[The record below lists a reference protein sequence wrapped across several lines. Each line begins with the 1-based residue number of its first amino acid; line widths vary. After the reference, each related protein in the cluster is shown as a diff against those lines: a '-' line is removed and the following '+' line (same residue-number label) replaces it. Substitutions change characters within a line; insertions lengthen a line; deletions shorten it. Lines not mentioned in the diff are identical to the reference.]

1 MKTKHHNISID
12 ERLETVRLGTE
23 HFAEAL
29 AELYDADLDG
39 DSLLPGWTRR
49 HVVAHVGY
57 NALAI
62 ARLVE
67 WANTGIETP
76 MYESPEARDNEI
88 AHGAA
93 LSARE
98 LRRLFEHSAAELER
112 AWRGLPEK
120 NWTKQVKTSKGLL
133 VPASETVWMR
143 TREVWIHAVDL
154 DDGASFDDIPDDVL
168 AHILTDITSTWKD
181 RGDGAGLRLAAT
193 DGSQQVF
200 GDQSADAEVVSGSLA
215 DLAAWATGR
224 STDGVSSSTEGLPVA
239 PVWI

>member
-1 MKTKHHNISID
+1 MKTKHHSISID
-12 ERLETVRLGTE
+12 ERLETVKRGTE

-29 AELYDADLDG
+29 AELYDSDLDG
-39 DSLLPGWTRR
+39 DSLLPSWTRR

-62 ARLVE
+62 ARLVD

-76 MYESPEARDNEI
+76 MYESREARDNEI

-98 LRRLFEHSAAELER
+98 LRRLFEHSAAELDR
-112 AWRGLPEK
+112 AWRGLPDK
-120 NWTKQVKTSKGLL
+120 NWTKQVKASQGRL
-133 VPASETVWMR
+133 VPASETVWLR

-154 DDGASFDDIPDDVL
+154 DDGASFDDIPAEVLQGVL
-168 AHILTDITSTWKD
+168 ADITGTWKD
-181 RGDGAGLRLAAT
+181 RGDGTGPRLAVS
-193 DGSQQVF
+193 DGSQLVF

-224 STDGVSSSTEGLPVA
+224 STDGVTSTTEGLPVA
-239 PVWI
+239 PVWL

>member
-1 MKTKHHNISID
+1 MKKHHSAMNLD
-12 ERLETVRLGTE
+12 ERLAIVRRGTE

-39 DSLLPGWTRR
+39 DSLLPGWSRR

-62 ARLVE
+62 ARLVD
-67 WANTGIETP
+67 WATTGVETR
-76 MYESPEARDNEI
+76 MYESPDARDSEI

-93 LSARE
+93 LSAKE

-120 NWTKQVKTSKGLL
+120 NWTKQVKTSSGRM
-133 VPASETVWMR
+133 VPATETVWMR

-154 DDGASFDDIPDDVL
+154 DDGASFDDIPAEVL
-168 AHILTDITSTWKD
+168 EHILTDVTDAWKARD
-181 RGDGAGLRLAAT
+181 DQGGLRLEAT
-193 DGSQQVF
+193 DGTKPVF
-200 GDQSADAEVVSGSLA
+200 GDLAADAEVVSGSLA

-224 STDGVSSSTEGLPVA
+224 GVDGVTSSTELTDA
-239 PVWI
+239 PVWL

>member
-1 MKTKHHNISID
+1 MKKHHSAMNLD
-12 ERLETVRLGTE
+12 ERLAIVRRGTE

-39 DSLLPGWTRR
+39 DSLLPGWSRR

-62 ARLVE
+62 ARLVD
-67 WANTGIETP
+67 WATTGIETP

-112 AWRGLPEK
+112 AWRGLPDK

-154 DDGASFDDIPDDVL
+154 DDGASFDDIPAEVL
-168 AHILTDITSTWKD
+168 ERVLTDITATWKD
-181 RGDGAGLRLAAT
+181 RGDGTGLRLAAT
-193 DGSQQVF
+193 DGTQVF

-224 STDGVSSSTEGLPVA
+224 STDGVTSTTEGLPVA
-239 PVWI
+239 PVWL

>member
-1 MKTKHHNISID
+1 MKTKHHSIGID
-12 ERLETVRLGTE
+12 ERLETVRRGTE

-29 AELYDADLDG
+29 AELYDTDLDG

-62 ARLVE
+62 ARLVD

-76 MYESPEARDNEI
+76 MYESREARDNEI

-120 NWTKQVKTSKGLL
+120 SWSHQVRTSQGRL
-133 VPASETVWMR
+133 VPASETVWIR

-154 DDGASFDDIPDDVL
+154 DDGATFDDIPAEVL
-168 AHILTDITSTWKD
+168 ERALTDITAAWRD

-193 DGSQQVF
+193 DGSRPAF
-200 GDQSADAEVVSGSLA
+200 GNQSADAETVSGSLA

-224 STDGVSSSTEGLPVA
+224 STAGVTSTTEELPVT
-239 PVWI
+239 PVWL

>member
-1 MKTKHHNISID
+1 MKTKHHSMDID
-12 ERLETVRLGTE
+12 ERLETVRRGTE

-29 AELYDADLDG
+29 AELYDTDLDG
-39 DSLLPGWTRR
+39 DSLLPGWSRR

-62 ARLVE
+62 ARLVD

-88 AHGAA
+88 DHGAA

-112 AWRGLPEK
+112 AWRGLPDK
-120 NWTKQVKTSKGLL
+120 NWTKQVKTSRGRLI
-133 VPASETVWMR
+133 PASETIWMR

-154 DDGASFDDIPDDVL
+154 DDGASFDDIPADVL
-168 AHILTDITSTWKD
+168 EHVLTDITNTWKD
-181 RGDGAGLRLAAT
+181 RGDGVGLRLAAT
-193 DGSQQVF
+193 DGAQPVF
-200 GDQSADAEVVSGSLA
+200 GDPSADAEVVSGSLA
-215 DLAAWATGR
+215 DVAAWATGR
-224 STDGVSSSTEGLPVA
+224 SVDGVTSTAEGLPVA
-239 PVWI
+239 PVWL